1 MRRSL
6 SIGGRH
12 EISPGGQA
20 PNQYPQNDASA
31 ASAARKRVLLVD
43 DEQQILHLL
52 MTLLLA
58 DGYSVDTA
66 PTIGEAV
73 DLLDKN
79 VYALVISDWRL
90 PDGDGLFVADT
101 AATLGAK
108 TALISGHLS
117 QMRGGRADLHET
129 IMKPFKLDEFMDAIN
144 GAIG

>member
-1 MRRSL
+1 
-6 SIGGRH
+6 
-12 EISPGGQA
+12 
-20 PNQYPQNDASA
+20 
-31 ASAARKRVLLVD
+31 
-43 DEQQILHLL
+43 

-79 VYALVISDWRL
+79 VYSDWRL

-108 TALISGHLS
+108 TVLISGHL
-117 QMRGGRADLHET
+117 
-129 IMKPFKLDEFMDAIN
+129 
-144 GAIG
+144 